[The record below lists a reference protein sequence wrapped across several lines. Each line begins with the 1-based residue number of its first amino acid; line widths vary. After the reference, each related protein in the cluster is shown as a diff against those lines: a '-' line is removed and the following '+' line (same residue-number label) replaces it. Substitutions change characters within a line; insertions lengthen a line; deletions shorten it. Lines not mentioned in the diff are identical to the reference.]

1 MTNKCRYCSKK
12 IKRTG
17 GSWEVCECD
26 KAQKEWVICMEI
38 QVLEKQLNKLKKDL
52 GELRKRNNGF

>member
-12 IKRTG
+12 IKKTEG
-17 GSWEVCECD
+17 AGWEVCKCD
-26 KAQKEWVICMEI
+26 KSQKEWIICMEI

-52 GELRKRNNGF
+52 GELRK